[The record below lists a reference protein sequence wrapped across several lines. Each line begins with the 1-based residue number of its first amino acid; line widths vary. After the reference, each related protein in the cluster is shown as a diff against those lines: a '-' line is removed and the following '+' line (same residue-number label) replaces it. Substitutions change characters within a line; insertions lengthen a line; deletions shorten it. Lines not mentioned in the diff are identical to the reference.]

1 MRRVSPH
8 VTRLLL
14 RSPLTPNGVTSLMIV
29 TGVGAAGLLTLPG
42 VLPAVAAVLLIQ
54 LQLLFDCCDGELARW
69 QGRFSAVGIY
79 LDRIAHYVTESALPV
94 ALGIRADGGWDH
106 IGGWTTLGLV
116 VAVLVLL
123 IKSETSLV
131 HVARAEAGQPPV
143 RDVEEVAAPR
153 AGGLRRARA
162 MLSKLPFFRAFVAV
176 EFTFLALAAAVAD
189 AIAGDLDG
197 TRVLLIALLPIAA
210 VTVVGHLAAVLASS
224 RLR

>member
-14 RSPLTPNGVTSLMIV
+14 YTPLTPNGVTALM
-29 TGVGAAGLLTLPG
+29 TPVGLAAAAVLTLPG
-42 VLPAVAAVLLIQ
+42 ILPAVGALLLIQ
-54 LQLLFDCCDGELARW
+54 VQLLLDCCDGELARW
-69 QGRFSAVGIY
+69 RGRFSATGIY
-79 LDRIAHYVTESALPV
+79 LDRVAHYVTESALPI

-106 IGGWTTLGLV
+106 VGGWTTLGLA

-123 IKSETSLV
+123 IKSETSLI
-131 HVARAEAGQPPV
+131 HVARAEAGQPPA

-153 AGGLRRARA
+153 PGGLRRARR
-162 MLSKLPFFRAFVAV
+162 MLSRLPFFRAFVAV
-176 EFTFLALAAAVAD
+176 EFTLLAMVAAVVD
-189 AIAGDLDG
+189 PLAGELDG
-197 TRVLLIALLPIAA
+197 TRVLLTALVPIAI